1 MKIKD
6 LIKQLQDLD
15 RMNYTTQKSIEYE
28 SEIMIDVFERDGEG
42 FLYRGISSE
51 IRIEQSADGV
61 FDILSGFKLGG
72 K

>member
-15 RMNYTTQKSIEYE
+15 AMNYTTQKSVEYE

-42 FLYRGISSE
+42 FKYCGISSE

-61 FDILSGFKLGG
+61 FDILSGFTVDG

>member
-15 RMNYTTQKSIEYE
+15 AMNYTTKKSIDYE
-28 SEIMIDVFERDGEG
+28 SEIMIDMFERDGEG
-42 FLYRGISSE
+42 FKYCGISPE
-51 IRIEQSADGV
+51 IRIEQSAEGV
-61 FDILSGFKLGG
+61 YDILSGFKVDG

>member
-15 RMNYTTQKSIEYE
+15 AMNYTTQKSVEYE
-28 SEIMIDVFERDGEG
+28 SEIMIDVFERDGAG
-42 FLYRGISSE
+42 FLYRGTSHE
-51 IRIEQSADGV
+51 IRIEQSAEGV
-61 FDILSGFKLGG
+61 FDILSGFTVGG

>member
-15 RMNYTTQKSIEYE
+15 AMNYTTQKSVEYE
-28 SEIMIDVFERDGEG
+28 SEIMIDVFERDGDG
-42 FLYRGISSE
+42 FKYRGISHE

-61 FDILSGFKLGG
+61 FDILSGFTVDG

>member
-15 RMNYTTQKSIEYE
+15 AMNYTTQKSVEYE

-42 FLYRGISSE
+42 FKYCGISSE

-61 FDILSGFKLGG
+61 FDILSGFTVGG

>member
-15 RMNYTTQKSIEYE
+15 AMNYTTQKSIEYE
-28 SEIMIDVFERDGEG
+28 SEIMIVVFERDGEG
-42 FLYRGISSE
+42 FLFRGISSE
-51 IRIEQSADGV
+51 IRFVQSADGV
-61 FDILSGFKLGG
+61 FDILSGFKVDG